1 LIHLKEAVEDLDLCF
16 LVETSSIANEVNSNF
31 RSLAKENIQKIISV
45 LHPQLKTTLV
55 DCLRKNNILSHISGE
70 EGGSKIWYA
79 KYSDSLYPR
88 PGAPR
93 RHLVAEIPTPA
104 PAVGPFISSPPSS
117 PDPAPSPATV
127 PSSPPESNPQHP
139 VVSPQEPFF
148 PPLQPAANEAA
159 SASPDT
165 NSHVQENKKS
175 NSHKSVVIAVA
186 VTASVTFVVVALLFL
201 CCSKVCRKG
210 SGLRRNDERPL
221 LGISFSEFSVG
232 IYYYMTC
239 YPNLIIQHNFD
250 IISVV
255 DLSGS
260 SQKPFAS
267 GNSIK
272 EEKLG
277 HYTSGNNSSQHK
289 KGSSLDGNFHIES
302 VIPHSSLHET
312 SSVGAA
318 GGVAKFS
325 PESVDPSS
333 NVNGHIPPLP
343 LKPPPGRLR
352 STTSVLLPLKPPP
365 GRADPLPPEP
375 PSSFRPPPRKAG
387 PPPPPVPP
395 PSLKPSS
402 SGAGPRPPG
411 PPPPPPPV
419 PPGAKTGSRP
429 PPPPKSG
436 VPPPRPP
443 QPTALSSKVPRPPLG
458 SKHSSN
464 ATSSEEAGLEGE
476 ADAPKVKLKPFFWDK
491 VLASPDQSMV
501 WHQIKS
507 GSFQ

>member
-1 LIHLKEAVEDLDLCF
+1 
-16 LVETSSIANEVNSNF
+16 
-31 RSLAKENIQKIISV
+31 
-45 LHPQLKTTLV
+45 
-55 DCLRKNNILSHISGE
+55 
-70 EGGSKIWYA
+70 
-79 KYSDSLYPR
+79 
-88 PGAPR
+88 
-93 RHLVAEIPTPA
+93 
-104 PAVGPFISSPPSS
+104 
-117 PDPAPSPATV
+117 
-127 PSSPPESNPQHP
+127 
-139 VVSPQEPFF
+139 
-148 PPLQPAANEAA
+148 
-159 SASPDT
+159 
-165 NSHVQENKKS
+165 
-175 NSHKSVVIAVA
+175 
-186 VTASVTFVVVALLFL
+186 
-201 CCSKVCRKG
+201 
-210 SGLRRNDERPL
+210 
-221 LGISFSEFSVG
+221 
-232 IYYYMTC
+232 M
-239 YPNLIIQHNFD
+239 
-250 IISVV
+250 
-255 DLSGS
+255 
-260 SQKPFAS
+260 
-267 GNSIK
+267 
-272 EEKLG
+272 
-277 HYTSGNNSSQHK
+277 
-289 KGSSLDGNFHIES
+289 DGNFRIES
-302 VIPHSSLHET
+302 VIPLSSLHET

-343 LKPPPGRLR
+343 LKPPPGRVG

-419 PPGAKTGSRP
+419 PPGTKTGSRP

-443 QPTALSSKVPRPPLG
+443 QPTALGSKVPRPPLG

-476 ADAPKVKLKPFFWDK
+476 ADAPKAKLKPFFWDK